1 MPRFNIVPERSRVW
15 LEASSSVHPI
25 HGEAAGLSGSID
37 VQFDGAAGLDL
48 SSSPEIRVEL
58 PVEQLKSG
66 NRLEDAEM
74 MRRVDARRY
83 PTIRGVVKDIK
94 PMGVDGRYMV
104 TGDLTFHG
112 VTQTVEGEVTLSR
125 PDDQTVVFEGERE
138 FDVRDFKVSP
148 PKILM
153 LKVHPEVKVRIRVEA
168 VGET

>member
-1 MPRFNIVPERSRVW
+1 MPRFRIVPERSRVW
-15 LEASSSVHPI
+15 LEANSSIHPI

-37 VQFDGAAGLDL
+37 VQLDGTGLDL

-74 MRRVDARRY
+74 MRRIDARRY

-94 PMGVDGRYMV
+94 SQGVDGRYAV
-104 TGDLTFHG
+104 TGDLSFHG
-112 VTQTVEGEVTLSR
+112 VTQTVDGEITVSH
-125 PDDQTVVFEGERE
+125 PDDGTLIIEGERQ
-138 FDVRDFKVSP
+138 FDIRDFNVSP